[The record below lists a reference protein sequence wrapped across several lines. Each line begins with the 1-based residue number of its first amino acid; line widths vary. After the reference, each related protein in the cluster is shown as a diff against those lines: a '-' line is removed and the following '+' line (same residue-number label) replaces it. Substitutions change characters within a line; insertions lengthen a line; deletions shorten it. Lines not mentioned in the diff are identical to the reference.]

1 MILARVDGVI
11 VSTVYH
17 PSMHGHRMII
27 CQPLDECGHDEGMPI
42 LALDPHGAGRHQR
55 VLISTDG
62 SHTRAHVKDAKSPL
76 RNIILGVID
85 DDDARAAHTPASR
98 L

>member
-11 VSTVYH
+11 VSTVCH
-17 PSMHGHRMII
+17 PSMRGCRTII
-27 CQPLDECGHDEGMPI
+27 CQPLDEAGCEEGAPV

-62 SHTRAHVKDAKSPL
+62 SHTRAYVQDPRSPL

-85 DDDARAAHTPASR
+85 EEDAQAGH
-98 L
+98 